1 MPEFTIGPLGNWEGT
16 AKVIIKTGNI
26 AEEKVDAICISVG
39 STLEHSS
46 STWKAITKICGTKV
60 YKDAYEKARKAQTI
74 WLNRGEILVVDTRD
88 TKVQEDDCVVC
99 LCPLSGSGEV
109 RELPCY
115 EECDFAYE
123 ISYSVPSG
131 IQDVCASRSHGQ
143 ANRTEELIGKRMYQE
158 PQMALR
164 FGYPDPDYLNR
175 VKEDLAAMG
184 ITEDMLPDD
193 AEIQFI

>member
-60 YKDAYEKARKAQTI
+60 YKDAYEKARKAQTT

-88 TKVQEDDCVVC
+88 TKLDAKYVFLVV
-99 LCPLSGSGEV
+99 
-109 RELPCY
+109 
-115 EECDFAYE
+115 
-123 ISYSVPSG
+123 
-131 IQDVCASRSHGQ
+131 
-143 ANRTEELIGKRMYQE
+143 
-158 PQMALR
+158 
-164 FGYPDPDYLNR
+164 
-175 VKEDLAAMG
+175 
-184 ITEDMLPDD
+184 LPDIYHLETAYTNIFREAIAHRCTSVAIPGLGCEANVKGMCSGD
-193 AEIQFI
+193 ESDQPGGSFEAVAKTPATVSCDVL